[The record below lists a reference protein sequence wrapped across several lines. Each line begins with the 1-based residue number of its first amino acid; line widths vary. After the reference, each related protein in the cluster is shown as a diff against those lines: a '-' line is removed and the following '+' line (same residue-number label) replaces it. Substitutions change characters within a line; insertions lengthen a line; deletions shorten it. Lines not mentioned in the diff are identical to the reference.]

1 MTNATIATVLF
12 DADGVLQDPI
22 ERWRAAFGKTFA
34 LASDVLDAFVQ
45 SVAAVDL
52 GHLTRADG
60 FSNELNATL
69 HKWDLAGRSVEVLQ
83 ILNAIRVD
91 MDIIKIVQDLR
102 GRGIHC
108 HLATNQQSHRARHM
122 SEVLGYRHLFDREFY
137 SCQIGI
143 AKPDIRF
150 FKFVLSEL
158 DVTPSSVLFIDDRE
172 ENVASAIEA
181 GLQASLFPPA
191 GGAAAMQTILA
202 LFGL

>member
-60 FSNELNATL
+60 VSNELNATL

-91 MDIIKIVQDLR
+91 MDIIKIVQ
-102 GRGIHC
+102 
-108 HLATNQQSHRARHM
+108 
-122 SEVLGYRHLFDREFY
+122 
-137 SCQIGI
+137 
-143 AKPDIRF
+143 
-150 FKFVLSEL
+150 
-158 DVTPSSVLFIDDRE
+158 
-172 ENVASAIEA
+172 
-181 GLQASLFPPA
+181 
-191 GGAAAMQTILA
+191 
-202 LFGL
+202 